1 MSGHYVTT
9 KDHSKISQGR
19 FKDVLD
25 PVSAQM
31 SEHMSERMPEDMSEH
46 MSEQLN
52 CDRQMCFLYVDLRY
66 VILSKAMSLAVQI

>member
-1 MSGHYVTT
+1 M
-9 KDHSKISQGR
+9 
-19 FKDVLD
+19 
-25 PVSAQM
+25 SAQM